1 MRNPQDRQT
10 DRQKKSILCV
20 KKNERK
26 KSLKAEENFIKQV
39 AIYFKNKI
47 NYFIYKMALEIL
59 NNCCNC

>member
-10 DRQKKSILCV
+10 DRQKKKRILCV

-39 AIYFKNKI
+39 AI
-47 NYFIYKMALEIL
+47 
-59 NNCCNC
+59 